1 MKFQPDEKCNL
12 VLEGNRWL
20 QSSKKVLET
29 LIRHLNDLMF
39 SLFLSQ
45 MLFYS
50 LYAVLQ
56 CCDISHAWHK
66 VSR

>member
-20 QSSKKVLET
+20 QSSKKVLEK
-29 LIRHLNDLMF
+29 LFRHLNDLMF

-56 CCDISHAWHK
+56 CSDISSACHE